1 MAAFIAQLRALH
13 QQQGSPS
20 VRELADRT
28 RRAQAPYSKSV
39 IGQALQGHRLPSEGV
54 LRALVKALG
63 VDDPQ
68 PWVDRR
74 AQALAA
80 SRATP
85 AAVRE
90 SPVEQTTG
98 EGRGAT
104 EQSTAVGESPATGHA
119 ARGHKALSRK
129 ASRRRTITM
138 VAVPAFAVLLVAG
151 IPSLGGMDTF
161 AGPQPTGTRPS
172 PYTQAAVLT
181 QTTNPATP
189 TAPARIL
196 TTPVGKR
203 TGTWSAVHGLGCQ
216 AAWFYAD
223 PGWRPTGGGWTKD
236 GCTGTALFLQVSSE
250 PGQFTQEVNWYFDTR
265 PEARCIIEAFIAD
278 DRRSAGTASYYLD
291 DDDTTMP
298 HLAGPITIDQ
308 TTHRGAWVTLGTW
321 PVPGPGR
328 LTLILGNQP
337 HQAIDTYTVT
347 ASAARAT
354 CRWSDE

>member
-13 QQQGSPS
+13 QQQGAPS

-98 EGRGAT
+98 EGGGAD
-104 EQSTAVGESPATGHA
+104 EQSTAVGENPATGHTDA
-119 ARGHKALSRK
+119 APGHKLPSRN

-138 VAVPAFAVLLVAG
+138 VAVPAFAILLVAG
-151 IPSLGGMDTF
+151 IPALGGRDTF
-161 AGPQPTGTRPS
+161 AGPQTTGTGPS
-172 PYTQAAVLT
+172 
-181 QTTNPATP
+181 PATP

-196 TTPVGKR
+196 TTPVGTN

-216 AAWFYAD
+216 AEWFYAD

-236 GCTGTALFLQVSSE
+236 GCSGSALYMQVSSE
-250 PGQFTQEVNWYFDTR
+250 LGHATQGVNWYFDTR
-265 PEARCIIEAFIAD
+265 PEARCTIEAFIAD
-278 DRRSAGTASYYLD
+278 DRRSAGTAYYYLD
-291 DDDTTMP
+291 DDTTPP
-298 HLAGPITIDQ
+298 HLGGPVTIDQ
-308 TTHRGAWVTLGTW
+308 KAHRGTWVTLGTW
-321 PVPGPGR
+321 PVPRPGR
-328 LTLILGNQP
+328 LTLILANQP
-337 HQAIDTYTVT
+337 HQANDTYTVT